1 MEKEHI
7 GMSKNKKQMIWVR
20 VSYSEYFEIDA
31 DTPEDALNV
40 IKDKDLFKGEE
51 HGIDHQSE
59 VEEVCLES
67 QL

>member
-1 MEKEHI
+1 
-7 GMSKNKKQMIWVR
+7 MSKNKKQMIWVR

-51 HGIDHQSE
+51 HGIDHQAE
-59 VEEVCLES
+59 VEEACTES